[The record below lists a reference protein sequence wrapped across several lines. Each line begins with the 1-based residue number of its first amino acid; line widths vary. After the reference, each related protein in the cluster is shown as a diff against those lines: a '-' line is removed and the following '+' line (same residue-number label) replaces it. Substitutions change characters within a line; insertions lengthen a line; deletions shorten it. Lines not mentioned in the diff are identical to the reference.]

1 MNTITTGHVQAFQFV
16 RSPQYDN
23 VTLASCTINGEP
35 GVAIVMI
42 ERLDEDRMG
51 VMPLFVALTPS
62 MEVDFPSYGSAS
74 GSGDGGPSDP
84 REAFEAIAPSV
95 TTPAP
100 Q

>member
-16 RSPQYDN
+16 RSPQYEN

-42 ERLDEDRMG
+42 EQIDDDRMG
-51 VMPLFVALTPS
+51 VMPLFVALTPT
-62 MEVDFPSYGSAS
+62 MEVEFPQYGQRS
-74 GSGDGGPSDP
+74 GGGGGGPRDP
-84 REAFEAIAPSV
+84 REAFEVNASDM

-100 Q
+100 